1 MTDNSPRESKD
12 EIQAKIEE
20 EISGIQDPRL
30 LKKVMA
36 LLETAIKSD
45 MSRSKEVSQV
55 DHEELKRLETE
66 VLEATE

>member
-12 EIQAKIEE
+12 EIQAIIEQ